1 MKKLDKFNV
10 RVYGII
16 VHSGKILVSH
26 ERFKGKAFT
35 KFPGG
40 GVQLGEGVLDAL
52 IREFKEE
59 LNIEI
64 IPSYLFHVTES
75 LQVSSFYAEDQVIA
89 IYYIVTSDEVN
100 LIDTTKGKE
109 EIEEKG
115 EVFEWV
121 ELSDFDKGILS
132 FASDREAA
140 GKLLDKKAIF

>member
-26 ERFKGKAFT
+26 ERFRGEAFT

-52 IREFKEE
+52 VREFKEE

-64 IPSYLFHVTES
+64 TPSFLFHVTES
-75 LQVSSFYAEDQVIA
+75 LQISTFYPEDQVIA
-89 IYYIVTSDEVN
+89 IYYIVLCDEVDA
-100 LIDTTKGKE
+100 IDTSKGKE
-109 EIEEKG
+109 EIGEKG
-115 EVFEWV
+115 EAFEWI
-121 ELSDFDKGILS
+121 ELTKFNKDILS
-132 FASDREAA
+132 FESDREAA
-140 GKLLDKKAIF
+140 SKLLDKKKV